1 MNWVILL
8 VAGVATA
15 GLLSALGVSRRLWT
29 IAGAT
34 LMLGAAGFA
43 AQGPR
48 HVAGKPVAADVTPIV
63 IDPGMVA
70 FREAVFALSRADSL
84 ALASADAR
92 LRDGDARA
100 AIDGLRDELAL
111 RPRDAA
117 LWTALGYAFALH
129 DRTVSPAAKFAF
141 RRAVLLAPE
150 TPGPLFFLGLA
161 YVDAGDLRTARPA
174 WRYALAVTPP
184 GAPYRADIA
193 ERVVLLDRFLRAT
206 AAHSTKR

>member
-8 VAGVATA
+8 VAGAVTV
-15 GLLSALGVSRRLWT
+15 GLLWALGVSRRLWT
-29 IAGAT
+29 IAGAA
-34 LMLGAAGFA
+34 LMLAAAGFA

-48 HVAGKPVAADVTPIV
+48 HVPGKPVAADVTPIV
-63 IDPGMVA
+63 IEPGMVA

-100 AIDGLRDELAL
+100 AIEGLRADLAA

-117 LWTALGYAFALH
+117 LWAGLGYAFALH
-129 DRTVSPAAKFAF
+129 DRAMSPAAKFAF

-161 YVDAGDLRTARPA
+161 YVDSGNLAAARPA
-174 WRYALAVTPP
+174 WRFALAVTPP

-193 ERVVLLDRFLRAT
+193 ERVVLLDRILKAAAGHAT
-206 AAHSTKR
+206 KP